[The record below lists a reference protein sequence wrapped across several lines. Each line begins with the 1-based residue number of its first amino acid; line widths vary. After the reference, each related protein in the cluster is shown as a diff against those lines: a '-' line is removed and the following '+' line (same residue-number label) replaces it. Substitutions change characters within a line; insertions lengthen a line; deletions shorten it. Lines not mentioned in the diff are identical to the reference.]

1 MNFKLKEEPKVIY
14 QLITYEFTLTNDNG
28 DLFQLRYS
36 DDDNGATYYLLEDGV
51 WREFFPD
58 DEMFEFIMNEIE
70 FSL

>member
-14 QLITYEFTLTNDNG
+14 QLITYEFTLTN
-28 DLFQLRYS
+28 
-36 DDDNGATYYLLEDGV
+36 DNGATYYLLEDGV